1 MILNVQKEQH
11 AFVNLTGHEFTGQ
24 INRIKSI
31 QTHHGKDESKLRTV
45 DLLAHFNEFEL
56 IQKLHKILVLDRI
69 YLQQGLTVAEFAKK
83 TRRTA

>member
-1 MILNVQKEQH
+1 M
-11 AFVNLTGHEFTGQ
+11 NLTGHEFTGQ